1 MRLKNCVKINEKTTL
16 IPQESMISFNFNTCN
31 SYLIKINPNEF
42 AIIDPGISKKQLKEA
57 LKINKVDVSDLKYI
71 YLTHS
76 HSDHLALIDYLK
88 SVNPEIRTLI
98 HSFEVNFIESVKDYF
113 NLLFDLSLLQQNQ
126 KYRDFLAAIQFN
138 ITKDPKI
145 KVNKSLQMIFDIWN
159 IKPRT
164 IDKRFEDGDH
174 LEGDL
179 RVIHVPGHSPG
190 MCFFLDESNNTLFSS
205 DIHLSRLGANI
216 SGNLTNVSDLKDS
229 IIFAKELVKK
239 KDIHMILSGHGT
251 NPITDNL
258 IIRLKQFY
266 SSILRKENQILTLL
280 KQNGKLSLTQIT
292 NITFKKNKERF
303 QKYLVN
309 QPFFQDSIIIAE
321 ASELISNRNLLRE
334 LERLKKIKS
343 VEQNSE
349 LWWILKK

>member
-1 MRLKNCVKINEKTTL
+1 VRNCVRINEKTTL

-31 SYLIKINPNEF
+31 SYLIKVKPNEF
-42 AIIDPGISKKQLKEA
+42 AIIDPGISRKQLKEA
-57 LKINKVDVSDLKYI
+57 LKINKTDVSDLKYV

-88 SVNPEIRTLI
+88 SMNPKIRILI
-98 HSFEVNFIESVKDYF
+98 HSFEVKFVESVKNYF
-113 NLLFDLSLLQQNQ
+113 NLLFDLSLLQQYQ
-126 KYRDFLAAIQFN
+126 QYREFLAAIEFN

-145 KVNKSLQMIFDIWN
+145 KVNKSLRTIFDIWN

-164 IDKRFEDGDH
+164 IDKTFQDGDH
-174 LEGDL
+174 LEGNL

-190 MCFFLDESNNTLFSS
+190 MCFFLDETTKLLFSS
-205 DIHLSRLGANI
+205 DIHLSSLGANI
-216 SGNLTNVSDLKDS
+216 SGNLANVSDLKDS

-266 SSILRKENQILTLL
+266 SSILSKENQILTLL
-280 KQNGKLSLTQIT
+280 KKNQKLTLAQIT

-303 QKYLVN
+303 DKYLVN
-309 QPFFQDSIIIAE
+309 QPFFKDSIIIAE
-321 ASELISNRNLLRE
+321 ASELLSNRNLLTE
-334 LERLKKIKS
+334 LERLNKIKS
-343 VEQNSE
+343 VEQDSE
-349 LWWILKK
+349 LWWILEK